1 MVVSRSLILLALLAV
16 STSHAFTATSPS
28 SCRQSSSFS
37 STTAIFATSR
47 RNLLSSAILTGA
59 AAAAAAAVGFVPPAS
74 ATYTGY
80 TQREQDWEE
89 RKKNGE
95 IVISSAKSLRAQ
107 LKEIVPQ
114 NSEGSKI
121 FCPNG
126 MSSAV
131 SPLQENK
138 CGDQLAM
145 PSVYG
150 RTEDTVGNSIPGFEK
165 RGRYSGMTSSQ
176 QLSASDVGGFPKY
189 K

>member
-1 MVVSRSLILLALLAV
+1 MSSRSLILLALLAV
-16 STSHAFTATSPS
+16 STSHAFTPPS
-28 SCRQSSSFS
+28 RKSSSS
-37 STTAIFATSR
+37 SATAVFATSR
-47 RNLLSSAILTGA
+47 RDLLSSAMTGA
-59 AAAAAAAVGFVPPAS
+59 ASLLFIQPAS
-74 ATYTGY
+74 ATYTAY

-89 RKKNGE
+89 RKKTGAVKFSN
-95 IVISSAKSLRAQ
+95 AKSLRAQ

-150 RTEDTVGNSIPGFEK
+150 RTEDVVGNSIPGFGGGGK
-165 RGRYSGMTSSQ
+165 YSGITSSQ